1 MDLSWCISHAQ
12 GIKAQAGCFWDFA
25 KCLKNQGPTP
35 VTNAPESRAII
46 EPTRG
51 PFAVCWTTLG

>member
-1 MDLSWCISHAQ
+1 M
-12 GIKAQAGCFWDFA
+12 QAGCFVDFA

-35 VTNAPESRAII
+35 VTYAPDSRAMD

-51 PFAVCWTTLG
+51 PFAVCWPALV